1 MIADPADL
9 LRLADEVETMEGP
22 DREMDARVWC
32 ALHPGFERGASS
44 WVRESGKRWQ
54 KASAY
59 TASVDDALELL
70 AEVLPG
76 WDCATK
82 TWDIWSGGPY
92 ARVTPRQSDHEAG
105 ISHAPTLPLAII
117 AAVLRAVAAR
127 EGKAE

>member
-1 MIADPADL
+1 MIADL
-9 LRLADEVETMEGP
+9 LRLADEVEAMEGP
-22 DREMDARVWC
+22 SREMDRRVLACFGKAREQAGKITFGEHLRRW
-32 ALHPGFERGASS
+32 HTER
-44 WVRESGKRWQ
+44 V
-54 KASAY
+54 
-59 TASVDDALELL
+59 TASVDAALGLL

-92 ARVTPRQSDHEAG
+92 ARVTPRQSDQEVDG
-105 ISHAPTLPLAII
+105 SHAPTLPLAIC